1 MLKALLQ
8 GKPFGHPLHPALVH
22 FPIGLFLLSLALDI
36 VSFIQADQ
44 ATALA
49 RASFYAM
56 ALGLGFAALA
66 IVAGL
71 ADRSDIRLDHPA
83 RKTVNIHM
91 TLNLIA
97 TGLYGLNFFL
107 RTRQPDLTPIPS
119 ITLLLSFAGAAMIL
133 VSGYLG
139 GTMVYDDGIGVG
151 RHRRYTRTPRRTIDV
166 SMLERR
172 DGWVAV
178 CDADQLGDG
187 ETLRVNWDG
196 TIITIVRRGG
206 EVYAFQEFCTHRYGP
221 LSEGKLYDHQIECP
235 WHRSCFDIRTGRVVE
250 GPAKVDLK
258 TYSATIHA
266 GKILIG

>member
-8 GKPFGHPLHPALVH
+8 GKPFRHPLHPALVH
-22 FPIGLFLLSLALDI
+22 FPIGLFVLSLILDI
-36 VSFIQADQ
+36 ASYVQGESANL
-44 ATALA
+44 T

-56 ALGLGFAALA
+56 ATGFGVGLLTVLAGF
-66 IVAGL
+66 

-83 RKTVNIHM
+83 RKTVNLHM
-91 TLNLIA
+91 TLNLTA
-97 TGLYGLNFFL
+97 MSLYGINLFL
-107 RTRQPDLTPIPS
+107 RAGQLDLNTTPS
-119 ITLLLSFAGAAMIL
+119 IVLLLSIVGVGIIL

-139 GTMVYDDGIGVG
+139 GTMVYDDGVGVG
-151 RHRRYTRTPRRTIDV
+151 RHRRYARTPRKTIDV
-166 SMLERR
+166 SMFERK

-178 CDADQLGDG
+178 CNANEVKDG
-187 ETLRVNWDG
+187 ETLRLDWDG
-196 TIITIVRRGG
+196 TIITLAKHGE

-258 TYSATIHA
+258 TYSAAIRA
-266 GKILIG
+266 DKIFIR